1 MTYAALF
8 VGASPTAPSPR
19 VVIPVF
25 QRTYCWSDQQVL
37 GWWRDAAM
45 RGGHSAMRV
54 KGGHATGRCLFR
66 RAREGRPEERT
77 DAGADTEGEGEDE
90 DASPLLCLDGQQRC
104 TTTLLAVAA
113 IRDAALTLL
122 ARDAD
127 VEDDTRTRT
136 VVERAERALYADAAG
151 ARRWIRDRVAEKSD
165 DDASYPEGARPPFAT
180 TLLPS
185 FVDRA
190 AFFRCIVGGALAFAR
205 GERSP
210 RSPPGRSPRSPGSR
224 TRDTSSTPMCRAKA
238 TLDAAASSLL
248 VPRATASVRLAAALD
263 AMLEE
268 TRLTYVEIQG
278 DAVNLAQA
286 FQWLQEKTLFAAGAV
301 LWNPAPGVHLAG
313 SDLIRNAILAVF
325 LRRSLREQE
334 SAYRDAWLD
343 PLERR
348 VSRAGPGGSKSLD
361 DAFRAFLVDDA
372 RARGARAPARW
383 RCAFERDLEAMM
395 ASDATPERLRETV
408 GEGSPAWIYA
418 RFQSFVE
425 EIALARAGEDDA
437 ARAARSARINLGV
450 GGGAR
455 RDFDFTTSAPPAKY
469 EPEHAEEGHV
479 PEEIDEETRKTRKND
494 ETRRA
499 TNATSATR
507 PSTRAPWEGPA
518 PTGIPVEG
526 TDANVDAAARAAA
539 AVPVTERACR
549 DALDRVV
556 AFAERAGFFGS
567 EDAEKE
573 RECRYAERY
582 Q

>member
-8 VGASPTAPSPR
+8 AGASPATRSPR

-66 RAREGRPEERT
+66 RAREGRPEAGT
-77 DAGADTEGEGEDE
+77 DADAVADANETDDDGE

-122 ARDAD
+122 AQDAD
-127 VEDDTRTRT
+127 VEDETRTRT
-136 VVERAERALYADAAG
+136 VVERAERALYADAEG
-151 ARRWIRDRVAEKSD
+151 ARRWIRERVAENPTTTGRYTPRARVHPSRRHSFRRSSTARRSSG
-165 DDASYPEGARPPFAT
+165 ASSAARWRARAETPP
-180 TLLPS
+180 
-185 FVDRA
+185 
-190 AFFRCIVGGALAFAR
+190 G
-205 GERSP
+205 
-210 RSPPGRSPRSPGSR
+210 SPPGRSSTEKSSSSRS
-224 TRDTSSTPMCRAKA
+224 RDTSSTPMCRAKA

-278 DAVNLAQA
+278 DAVHLAQA

-313 SDLIRNAILAVF
+313 SDLIRNALLAVF

-348 VSRAGPGGSKSLD
+348 AS
-361 DAFRAFLVDDA
+361 
-372 RARGARAPARW
+372 PA
-383 RCAFERDLEAMM
+383 
-395 ASDATPERLRETV
+395 PEREVRSLSTTRF
-408 GEGSPAWIYA
+408 A
-418 RFQSFVE
+418 RFWS
-425 EIALARAGEDDA
+425 
-437 ARAARSARINLGV
+437 
-450 GGGAR
+450 
-455 RDFDFTTSAPPAKY
+455 T
-469 EPEHAEEGHV
+469 
-479 PEEIDEETRKTRKND
+479 
-494 ETRRA
+494 
-499 TNATSATR
+499 
-507 PSTRAPWEGPA
+507 TRAPEA
-518 PTGIPVEG
+518 
-526 TDANVDAAARAAA
+526 DARPRGGDARSSATSR
-539 AVPVTERACR
+539 R
-549 DALDRVV
+549 
-556 AFAERAGFFGS
+556 
-567 EDAEKE
+567 
-573 RECRYAERY
+573 
-582 Q
+582 

>member
-77 DAGADTEGEGEDE
+77 DAGADTEGEDEDA

-104 TTTLLAVAA
+104 TTTPSPSPPSATPHSLFSRTTPTSRTTPERERWWNAPSE
-113 IRDAALTLL
+113 RC
-122 ARDAD
+122 
-127 VEDDTRTRT
+127 TRTR
-136 VVERAERALYADAAG
+136 RARVDGYAL
-151 ARRWIRDRVAEKSD
+151 ESPKKSD

-210 RSPPGRSPRSPGSR
+210 RSPGSR
-224 TRDTSSTPMCRAKA
+224 SRDIGRPMRRAKA

-286 FQWLQEKTLFAAGAV
+286 FQWLQEKTLFAAAGAV

-348 VSRAGPGGSKSLD
+348 VRAPDREVEVSRRRVSRVFGRR
-361 DAFRAFLVDDA
+361 RARQRRTRA
-372 RARGARAPARW
+372 RAVEMRVRARPRGDDGVGRHAGKTPRDGRRRIARVDIRAI
-383 RCAFERDLEAMM
+383 
-395 ASDATPERLRETV
+395 S
-408 GEGSPAWIYA
+408 
-418 RFQSFVE
+418 SFVE
-425 EIALARAGEDDA
+425 EARALAPGKGRRRRREGGEKRPNQPRRRRS
-437 ARAARSARINLGV
+437 ARAAISISRHPRRRRVRTRARRRRSR
-450 GGGAR
+450 AR
-455 RDFDFTTSAPPAKY
+455 RD
-469 EPEHAEEGHV
+469 
-479 PEEIDEETRKTRKND
+479 
-494 ETRRA
+494 
-499 TNATSATR
+499 
-507 PSTRAPWEGPA
+507 
-518 PTGIPVEG
+518 
-526 TDANVDAAARAAA
+526 
-539 AVPVTERACR
+539 
-549 DALDRVV
+549 
-556 AFAERAGFFGS
+556 
-567 EDAEKE
+567 
-573 RECRYAERY
+573 
-582 Q
+582 

>member
-1 MTYAALF
+1 MADADDVSEESRPLPALPRFGGGRAAELAATEAPRGKMGKPGSDKPVITTMAPWAMRPGGTGAKASSRQRRAPSTWSPPEPGKAGTSPEKRSALAAPRPPPPPQAFLDSCPGLSGASAAFDLGTPDDAPLPYASPTRPPADPRARPPPSPDRDSKLRVELMTYAALF

-122 ARDAD
+122 AHDAD

-151 ARRWIRDRVAEKSD
+151 ARRWIRARVAEKSD

-210 RSPPGRSPRSPGSR
+210 RSPGSR
-224 TRDTSSTPMCRAKA
+224 SRSRDDDRRRRCVARRRSTPRRRLFWFRA
-238 TLDAAASSLL
+238 
-248 VPRATASVRLAAALD
+248 PRRRFVWR
-263 AMLEE
+263 
-268 TRLTYVEIQG
+268 
-278 DAVNLAQA
+278 
-286 FQWLQEKTLFAAGAV
+286 
-301 LWNPAPGVHLAG
+301 
-313 SDLIRNAILAVF
+313 
-325 LRRSLREQE
+325 RRSTRC
-334 SAYRDAWLD
+334 SR
-343 PLERR
+343 RR
-348 VSRAGPGGSKSLD
+348 V
-361 DAFRAFLVDDA
+361 
-372 RARGARAPARW
+372 
-383 RCAFERDLEAMM
+383 
-395 ASDATPERLRETV
+395 
-408 GEGSPAWIYA
+408 
-418 RFQSFVE
+418 
-425 EIALARAGEDDA
+425 
-437 ARAARSARINLGV
+437 
-450 GGGAR
+450 
-455 RDFDFTTSAPPAKY
+455 
-469 EPEHAEEGHV
+469 
-479 PEEIDEETRKTRKND
+479 
-494 ETRRA
+494 
-499 TNATSATR
+499 
-507 PSTRAPWEGPA
+507 
-518 PTGIPVEG
+518 
-526 TDANVDAAARAAA
+526 
-539 AVPVTERACR
+539 
-549 DALDRVV
+549 
-556 AFAERAGFFGS
+556 
-567 EDAEKE
+567 
-573 RECRYAERY
+573 
-582 Q
+582 